1 MMNGNFSKINSLLS
15 QTYLLKHLNDL
26 QNSISKQ
33 TQIATTGKKIN
44 SASDG
49 PATYVTI
56 RKLDK
61 KISDNSAK
69 QNVLENSIDYLQKND
84 SYLSQVVDILAEMTD
99 LANQATGVD
108 VTTAEKV
115 AIQEDLN
122 QLRSSID
129 DILSSGVASKLYTG
143 FSVGNLS
150 NASLIGT
157 TTDTAQPTLSGL
169 TLNGTNI
176 NVTGTAT
183 EITDS
188 ITNLGNAYNLILKDE
203 ARTGSFI
210 KRLEVQQDTLEI
222 EETNY
227 TASKSTLEDAD
238 LAETQLEIVR
248 LSLLHNITLAL
259 MAQANTYSANIVKL
273 IG

>member
-1 MMNGNFSKINSLLS
+1 MMNGNFSKINSLLA

-49 PATYVTI
+49 PAVYVTI

-69 QNVLENSIDYLQKND
+69 QNVLENSINYLQKND
-84 SYLSQVVDILAEMTD
+84 SYLNQVATILAEMTD

-129 DILSSGVASKLYTG
+129 DILSSGVDSKLYTG

-150 NASLIGT
+150 NVSLSGT
-157 TTDTAQPTLSGL
+157 ATDSAQPTLSGL
-169 TLNGTNI
+169 TLDGANV
-176 NVTGTAT
+176 NVTGTAS
-183 EITDS
+183 EITQS
-188 ITNLGNAYNLILKDE
+188 ITNLGNAYDLILKDE
-203 ARTGSFI
+203 ARAGSFI

-227 TASKSTLEDAD
+227 TASRSTLEDAD

-248 LSLLHNITLAL
+248 LSLLHNVTLAL
-259 MAQANTYSANIVKL
+259 MVQANTYSANIVKL